1 MCKKC
6 CKGEV
11 HEGMKDINRNRSTT
25 DVLFFII
32 FLAFLGVVAIC
43 AILGASSG
51 NAASLFFGVDYSG
64 NTCGSANLNVPEATR
79 KDLAAKVSVLLQTG
93 PGSVLSLVKL
103 YKFTLVFFFQ
113 GFLFIFF
120 FFALTYLF
128 LHTHSHL
135 VLSSPFFSCS
145 NLPFSPPSI
154 FFPPPSC
161 TLSTHV
167 SVKI

>member
-113 GFLFIFF
+113 GFLFIIFF
-120 FFALTYLF
+120 FCVDLPISPHTLT
-128 LHTHSHL
+128 
-135 VLSSPFFSCS
+135 SCS
-145 NLPFSPPSI
+145 LFSLLLLFQSSLFPSLYILP
-154 FFPPPSC
+154 
-161 TLSTHV
+161 ST
-167 SVKI
+167 